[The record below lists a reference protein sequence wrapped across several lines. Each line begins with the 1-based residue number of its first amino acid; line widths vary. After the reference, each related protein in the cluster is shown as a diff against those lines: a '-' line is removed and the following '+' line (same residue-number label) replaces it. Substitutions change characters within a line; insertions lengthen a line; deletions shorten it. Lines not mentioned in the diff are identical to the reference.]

1 MRPQLALFSGVTALL
16 CALLLT
22 FAAVAGAGLQQPTRA
37 SSIPDGATLPQ
48 ASPSSALTDTFE
60 LLLPLIRLPAAP
72 IPVKFGADFGN
83 MITETA
89 VISQDFALAAE
100 MGTAWT
106 RIELPWLKIEPNRGE
121 YVWAPYDAVFA
132 RLRELGVKPLVLI
145 HSIPE
150 WASDPKDKGCG
161 PITDWAAFEM
171 FLNEAVDRYGDI
183 ATAWEFINEP
193 DGFAPHPLGPTIGCW
208 APYPEQYAEQ
218 LARFYAFIKQRQ
230 PDGLVFFGGLAHD
243 SWAKFD
249 REFLANTL
257 QSGAGPYFDGVSLHF
272 YPINPVEFPT
282 VADKVNKIR
291 SILGRFL
298 LWDKQIWITETS
310 MWSNGPQGLE
320 GQKNFVVQ
328 EQTRAFCAGVDTLF
342 WFAIRQEPFDPPLQ
356 RWLINRQHQP
366 DQGYLTYK
374 AYAEQLAGATCQ
386 GRASNL
392 PADVEAYR
400 FKNAQGKTLYIL
412 WSNSGAQSI
421 AFPATV
427 QARVL
432 DRDGG
437 NKKIVSAVNGGVTHE
452 IGALAQY
459 VWID

>member
-1 MRPQLALFSGVTALL
+1 
-16 CALLLT
+16 
-22 FAAVAGAGLQQPTRA
+22 
-37 SSIPDGATLPQ
+37 
-48 ASPSSALTDTFE
+48 
-60 LLLPLIRLPAAP
+60 
-72 IPVKFGADFGN
+72 
-83 MITETA
+83 
-89 VISQDFALAAE
+89 ISQDFALAAE

-328 EQTRAFCAGVDTLF
+328 EQTRASCAGVDTLF

-437 NKKIVSAVNGGVTHE
+437 NKKIVSAVNGGVTLE